1 MKISRIIL
9 LVAAAILMVV
19 FGVSLSN
26 NLSTYSTF
34 ETAKATGKTVHI
46 AGEWIEREQAQETEN
61 LFKFFV
67 KDSVGTVEMV
77 HFNDPKP
84 NNFEQ
89 AERIVL
95 VGGYEQETFVADK
108 IITKCPSK
116 YGESEIVLEE

>member
-9 LVAAAILMVV
+9 LVAAAILMVI
-19 FGVSLSN
+19 FGVSLSK

-34 ETAKATGKTVHI
+34 TSAKETGKTVHI
-46 AGEWIEREQAQETEN
+46 AGEWVERENSRETEN
-61 LFKFFV
+61 LFQFFV
-67 KDSVGTVEMV
+67 KDSIGTVELV

-116 YGESEIVLEE
+116 YGESEITLEN

>member
-1 MKISRIIL
+1 MKLSRIIL
-9 LVAAAILMVV
+9 LVGAALLMVV
-19 FGVSLSN
+19 FGISLSS

-34 ETAKATGKTVHI
+34 AIAKSSGKTVHI
-46 AGEWIEREQAQETEN
+46 AGEWVQRENAQETEN
-61 LFKFFV
+61 LFQFFV
-67 KDSVGTVEMV
+67 KDSVGTVELV

-95 VGGYEQETFVADK
+95 VGGYEQESFVADK

-116 YGESEIVLEE
+116 YGESEITLSE

>member
-19 FGVSLSN
+19 FGVSLSE

-34 ETAKATGKTVHI
+34 SMAKESGKTVHI
-46 AGEWIEREQAQETEN
+46 AGEWVDRENAVETEN
-61 LFKFFV
+61 LFQFSV
-67 KDSVGTVEMV
+67 KDSLGVVELV

-95 VGGYEQETFVADK
+95 VGGYDKETFVADK

-116 YGESEIVLEE
+116 YGESDVNLE

>member
-19 FGVSLSN
+19 FGVSLSK

-34 ETAKATGKTVHI
+34 ETAKSTGKTVHI
-46 AGEWIEREQAQETEN
+46 AGEWVEREKSQETEN
-61 LFKFFV
+61 LFQFLV
-67 KDSVGTVEMV
+67 KDSVGTVELV

-95 VGGYEQETFVADK
+95 VGGYEKETFVADK

-116 YGESEIVLEE
+116 YGESEITLEE

>member
-9 LVAAAILMVV
+9 LVTAAILMVV
-19 FGVSLSN
+19 FGVSLSK
-26 NLSTYSTF
+26 NLSSYSTF
-34 ETAKATGKTVHI
+34 ETAKSTGKTVHI
-46 AGEWIEREQAQETEN
+46 AGEWVDRGKSIETEN
-61 LFKFFV
+61 LFQFFV
-67 KDSVGTVEMV
+67 KDSLGAVEMV

-116 YGESEIVLEE
+116 YGESEITLEE